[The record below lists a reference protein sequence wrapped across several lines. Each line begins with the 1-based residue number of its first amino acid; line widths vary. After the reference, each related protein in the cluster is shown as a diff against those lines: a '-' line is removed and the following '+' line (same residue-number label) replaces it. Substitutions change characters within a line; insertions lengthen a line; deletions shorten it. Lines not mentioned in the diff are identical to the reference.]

1 MRKRLDLLALL
12 KWPHLSRN
20 QIANLIAQGQLQ
32 VDDKV
37 IIKPGVLVADTAIL
51 KLNLELP
58 KYVSRAGFK
67 LAHALDYFKINVHEL
82 VVLDAGLSTGGFT
95 DCLLQ
100 HGAQKVYG
108 VDVGSN
114 QVHAKILA
122 DSRVVVLE
130 QTNLKDL
137 AELPELVDLVTLDLS
152 FISVLKV
159 IPNILKLMTP
169 TAHLLILIKPQFE
182 AGPAVVSRGG
192 IVRDSQMRLAT
203 VKQVVAGIE
212 QMGFK
217 SLGVCES
224 VITGTM
230 GNQEYLAYFALISA
244 IRLPVQ
250 PQ

>member
-1 MRKRLDLLALL
+1 MRKRVDLLALQQ
-12 KWPHLSRN
+12 WPHLSRN
-20 QIANLIAQGQLQ
+20 QIANMIAQGQLQ
-32 VDDKV
+32 VDGK
-37 IIKPGVLVADTAIL
+37 IIVKPGVLVAETAIL
-51 KLNLELP
+51 KLDLELP

-67 LAHALDYFKINVHEL
+67 LESALNYFKINVQDL

-100 HGAQKVYG
+100 HGAKKIYG

-114 QVHAKILA
+114 QAHTKILA
-122 DSRVVVLE
+122 DSRVMVLE

-137 AELPELVDLVTLDLS
+137 AKLPELVDLITLDLS

-169 TAHLLILIKPQFE
+169 VAHLLVLIKPQFE
-182 AGPAVVSRGG
+182 AGQAAINRGG
-192 IVRDSQMRLAT
+192 VVRDSQVRLAT
-203 VKQVVAGIE
+203 VQQVIAGIE
-212 QMGFK
+212 QLGFK

-230 GNQEYLAYFALISA
+230 GNQEYLAYFARI
-244 IRLPVQ
+244 
-250 PQ
+250 